1 MKKLLTL
8 LLTFIGVT
16 TGSCDHRCY
25 YGPPEDIYEE
35 KSVVDE
41 DISSTADNDGTM
53 DSIISDE
60 QSENEIRIP

>member
-16 TGSCDHRCY
+16 TESCDHRCY

-41 DISSTADNDGTM
+41 DIFSTADNDVTM